1 MTDSTSLRAAVAYL
15 NMLPFFAD
23 DSEVR
28 LYDSPQ
34 ALNHDLTAG
43 RVIAGCS
50 SVIAGL
56 DAGLRVIQPR
66 LGVAAEGDVDSVFIE
81 PIGIANNSDCR
92 SAWERFVVANL
103 SGLKTEMPRA
113 VSGQDGKSPAAPTV
127 TILSSGAS
135 AQSLWIVKTLFLAQ
149 GYAVSVRIIGRELE
163 QMSVSSIEKCLAG
176 LGVAYPVHEGD
187 LCCLLMIGDPALE
200 RRGTFACSE
209 ERPSAQSFD
218 SPMNIHRMDVAALW
232 QSYTGLPCVFA
243 LWFTPRGDNDER
255 AQAAADR
262 LLAKATEWSGFD
274 GNRKLNLAVN
284 FLKSRKQERLLS
296 VLGHDAIVRYLDN
309 LRFDLSDDSYAQS
322 IATMDSLRQAQMSRE
337 RGRHSSVVQSE
348 SNVSF

>member
-1 MTDSTSLRAAVAYL
+1 MTESSSLRAAVAYL

-23 DSEVR
+23 DSEVK

-81 PIGIANNSDCR
+81 PIGISNNSECR
-92 SAWERFVVANL
+92 SAWERFVSTNRNGLQKKLPNAAVDQNRK
-103 SGLKTEMPRA
+103 SGRA
-113 VSGQDGKSPAAPTV
+113 RTV

-149 GYAVSVRIIGRELE
+149 GYTVSVRIIGREFE
-163 QMSVSSIEKCLAG
+163 QMPVASIEKQIPNLA
-176 LGVAYPVHEGD
+176 ASHPIHPDD

-200 RRGTFACSE
+200 RRGTFAWSD
-209 ERPSAQSFD
+209 ERPSAQSTD
-218 SPMNIHRMDVAALW
+218 SSMNLQRMDVAALW

-243 LWFTPRGDNDER
+243 LWFTPCPVNDER
-255 AQAAADR
+255 ADEAAAR
-262 LLAKATEWSGFD
+262 LLAKATEWNGFD
-274 GNRKLNLAVN
+274 GNRKLNFAVS
-284 FLKSRKQERLLS
+284 FLKSRNQERLLS
-296 VLGHDAIVRYLDN
+296 ILGRDGIARYLDN
-309 LRFDLSDDSYAQS
+309 LRFDLSDDSYAMS
-322 IATMDSLRQAQMSRE
+322 IATMAKLRQDQMNRE
-337 RGRHSSVVQSE
+337 PDRHNFTAQSE
-348 SNVSF
+348 SNVSL